1 MLWRAALWLARD
13 GIGGRFVAKE
23 EKMHA
28 PGPFSRMSRRE
39 ILKRGATVAAGMGAA
54 SAMAALPHRRVAA
67 QGEPPSLLIGSHMDP
82 IKQLI
87 TMYAEQT
94 GLAAQVEEI
103 TTPDL
108 QNKLTSAFLA
118 RRAPWDAT
126 FLTADMIASLAAN
139 GWLKSVDGF
148 VQDSVRN
155 GGQGQLLENG
165 MGAAL
170 YEGQTYGVPWAM
182 GGPILHWNKQL
193 LSEFEL
199 DPEAPAT
206 WYDTP
211 DSWNTLVEWATE
223 MTGEHNGEQIYG
235 FTDAW
240 AGDHV
245 LLLFGS
251 LLQANGGR
259 WLDDDLQPVMNSEA
273 GVAALQFISDML
285 HVHKCID
292 PACITYTWVFD
303 ASPAYLDGKRG
314 FFLSWPFIGGVAN
327 DPEASRIAGQSGF
340 APNPAM
346 ETTATVDG
354 SEFFG
359 IPAFTDND
367 EAAYGF
373 LELVVSTE
381 GQRVVAE
388 GGWAGIYSD
397 VMQEP
402 DILEQF
408 PFYSAIA
415 TSYEYPVDGGWSP
428 DRTTWIQILQ
438 AEVHET
444 LAQNK
449 TAQAALDDAVKA
461 IVESR
466 G

>member
-1 MLWRAALWLARD
+1 
-13 GIGGRFVAKE
+13 
-23 EKMHA
+23 MHA
-28 PGPFSRMSRRE
+28 PGAFSRTSRRE
-39 ILKRGATVAAGMGAA
+39 ILKRGATFAAGMGAS
-54 SAMAALPHRRVAA
+54 SAMAALPIRPTLAQEAA
-67 QGEPPSLLIGSHMDP
+67 PSLLIGSHMDP

-87 TMYAEQT
+87 TMYAEQS
-94 GLAAQVEEI
+94 GAAPTVEEI

-118 RRAPWDAT
+118 RRAPWDT
-126 FLTADMIASLAAN
+126 VFLTADIIASLASN
-139 GWLKSVDGF
+139 SWLKPVDDF
-148 VQDSVRN
+148 VEEQVRN
-155 GGQGQLLENG
+155 GGQGELLERG
-165 MGAAL
+165 MGAAVF
-170 YEGQTYGVPWAM
+170 EGQTYGVPWAM

-199 DPEAPAT
+199 DPEAPTT
-206 WYDTP
+206 WYETP
-211 DSWNTLVEWATE
+211 SSWNTLVEYATE
-223 MTGEHNGEQIYG
+223 MTGELNGEQIYG

-245 LLLFGS
+245 LYLFGA

-273 GVAALQFISDML
+273 GVAALQFISDLL

-292 PACITYTWVFD
+292 PAAITYTWVFD
-303 ASPAYLDGKRG
+303 ASPAYFDGKRG
-314 FFLSWPFIGGVAN
+314 FFLSWPFIAGVAN
-327 DPEASRIAGQSGF
+327 DPESSTIAGQSGF

-359 IPAFTDND
+359 LPAFSEND
-367 EAAYGF
+367 AAAYDF
-373 LELVVSTE
+373 LELVVSRE
-381 GQRVVAE
+381 GMRVIAE

-408 PFYSAIA
+408 PFYSAVA
-415 TSYEYPVDGGWSP
+415 ASYEYPVDGGWSP
-428 DRTTWIQILQ
+428 DRTTWTQLLQ
-438 AEVHET
+438 AQIHEA
-444 LAQNK
+444 LAQTK
-449 TAQAALDDAVKA
+449 TPQAALDDAVNA

-466 G
+466 A